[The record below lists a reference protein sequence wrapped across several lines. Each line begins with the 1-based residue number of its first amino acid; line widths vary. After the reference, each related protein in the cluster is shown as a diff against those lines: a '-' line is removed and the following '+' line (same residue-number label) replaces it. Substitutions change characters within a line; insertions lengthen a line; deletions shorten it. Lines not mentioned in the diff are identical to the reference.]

1 MSSSYCCRDVFTE
14 VRNPPNDPHPLSLT
28 TDGIMDP
35 RSVSDCVHAR
45 SVTAFPVDP
54 EGQIVVKANVL
65 FFYFLGGILVNISA
79 EASSPLYGAG
89 HIPDA
94 SRIVF
99 SQPPELSPHPLL
111 CNDACSLPQC
121 LLCFQFPIP
130 LQIADFQMRFP
141 DEFHMRFPNEFLRCQ
156 VLCISISVVISH
168 SVRDFVA

>member
-79 EASSPLYGAG
+79 EASSPLYGAS

-99 SQPPELSPHPLL
+99 SQPLNCHPILFCAMML
-111 CNDACSLPQC
+111 VP
-121 LLCFQFPIP
+121 FPRIVSVVFP
-130 LQIADFQMRFP
+130 VPDSFTDCRLP
-141 DEFHMRFPNEFLRCQ
+141 DE
-156 VLCISISVVISH
+156 IS
-168 SVRDFVA
+168 R